1 MKFNL
6 PKSLMVTILATMATA
21 PSYATSWMDTIDEI
35 VNVKKSET
43 IQWNSDNAPE
53 NKVAHAIA
61 KDGEGTISITGNVD
75 KYSTVYVREGEV
87 LVGDGETTTNLKL
100 HTTATAKDA
109 EDSFQRYTS
118 LGVAG
123 KDAVMTFNK
132 GNYTSS
138 TESAHFV
145 GSIDG
150 NGTMNITNKSVVDLA
165 SGNVFVIGDFSVE
178 EATDKNGEVDQWS
191 NATTQNVGDAPNG
204 ANRYIGN
211 YITRE
216 VAGETYTFGH
226 GVVNVD
232 GGSYFR
238 AAYGNFWIGDG
249 ELNVSGEGTKA
260 DLALSGYGFGLKLG
274 LGEGSTASIS
284 VKDGATVTSYV
295 NTGYIC
301 YGDDSTSLITL
312 DNGATFNIYSQNY
325 QNNTPTISFGYH
337 AMGGKAIVELT
348 NNSFM
353 NLISTEGVNRMK
365 TVLSWDDNSGD
376 STASISIDKSSGFSA
391 DIVESYKGTVIDNS
405 GKFAAN
411 DMNVHGGTITNN
423 STGTLQV
430 NGTLTIKGGE
440 LINSGKLLGNAEG
453 ISMTTDSE
461 DLLVI
466 TASGSVEN
474 SGTIEKAIIM
484 NGGELTALDGSTMA
498 SLSATGGLI
507 EVQGNVIMTGALT
520 LNGAM
525 LAFAD
530 GSTIDMQGNTVTISN
545 LASIIVND
553 ADGKFTLFTNVNEES
568 ISALN
573 GTTFTYISNG
583 VEKTGTLTTGAD
595 GKSLAVV
602 PEPTTATLSL
612 LALAA
617 LAARRRR
624 R

>member
-1 MKFNL
+1 
-6 PKSLMVTILATMATA
+6 MVTILATMATA
-21 PSYATSWMDTIDEI
+21 PSYAKSWMDTIDEI
-35 VNVKKSET
+35 VDVKENET

-61 KDGEGTISITGNVD
+61 KDGEGTISITGNVN

-100 HTTATAKDA
+100 HTTATANDA
-109 EDSFQRYTS
+109 EDSYQRYTS

-165 SGNVFVIGDFSVE
+165 SGNLFVIGDTSVE

-191 NATTQNVGDAPNG
+191 NATTQNVGDAPTG

-211 YITRE
+211 YVTRE
-216 VAGETYTFGH
+216 VNGKTYTVGH

-260 DLALSGYGFGLKLG
+260 DLALSGYGYGLKLG
-274 LGEGSTASIS
+274 IGDGNVASIS

-325 QNNTPTISFGYH
+325 KNNTPTISFGYH

-391 DIVESYKGTVIDNS
+391 DIVESYKGTVVDNS

-525 LAFAD
+525 LNFAE
-530 GSTIDMQGNTVTISN
+530 GATIDMNGNAVTISD

>member
-1 MKFNL
+1 
-6 PKSLMVTILATMATA
+6 MVTILATMATA